1 MREGGRTRSAGGGLR
16 RLRSAVCVSSPGWGR
31 AARGAPSEAT
41 RMRVAWLTL
50 GRPPPNPLEKRAAS
64 RTTRRGR
71 LADNTTTR
79 HQTPPAP
86 GLDNT
91 PGYEKYLV

>member
-41 RMRVAWLTL
+41 RMRVAVVDPWL
-50 GRPPPNPLEKRAAS
+50 PPPKPVRE
-64 RTTRRGR
+64 TRG
-71 LADNTTTR
+71 LAADNPSGSSR
-79 HQTPPAP
+79 R
-86 GLDNT
+86 
-91 PGYEKYLV
+91 